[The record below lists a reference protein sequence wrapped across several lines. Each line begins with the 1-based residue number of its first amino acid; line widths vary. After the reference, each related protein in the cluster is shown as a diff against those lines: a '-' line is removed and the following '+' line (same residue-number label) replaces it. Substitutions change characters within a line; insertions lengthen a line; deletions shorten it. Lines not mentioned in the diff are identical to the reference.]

1 MARESLSSFPTKPAR
16 NDESALCLAKDCAD
30 CEFHRSELE
39 TDFRSEPTMAMDPG
53 TVGAVIG
60 WIILHVGALAAAW
73 CTRMA
78 AGSRIEPFVQLTFFA
93 AMAAVGG
100 ASWICRQ
107 LEVGLWIPSAVTLM
121 VMVLTAVIDFRRT
134 HEPLH
139 SFYVTARS

>member
-1 MARESLSSFPTKPAR
+1 VPTA
-16 NDESALCLAKDCAD
+16 A
-30 CEFHRSELE
+30 FIGSELE
-39 TDFRSEPTMAMDPG
+39 TDFRSEPTMAMDLG

-60 WIILHVGALAAAW
+60 WIFLHVGALAAAW

-78 AGSRIEPFVQLTFFA
+78 AGSRLEPLVQIAFFA

-100 ASWICRQ
+100 AAWVCRQ
-107 LEVGLWIPSAVTLM
+107 QEVGLWIPSAVTLM

-139 SFYVTARS
+139 GFYVTARS